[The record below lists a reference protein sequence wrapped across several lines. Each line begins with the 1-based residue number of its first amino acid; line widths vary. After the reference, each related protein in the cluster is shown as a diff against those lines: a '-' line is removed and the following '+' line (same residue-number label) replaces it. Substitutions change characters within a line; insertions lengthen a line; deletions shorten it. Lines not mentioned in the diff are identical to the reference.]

1 MLSSSIQPSSWNR
14 AQLLKVHSQFRELLR
29 NGTLQILKNRLV
41 LFQNLDPDGRRLMLI
56 VVPLAL
62 RRDIFAAYHA
72 APSAGHL
79 KFYKTLHRLRSRFF
93 WPRMR
98 SDISEW
104 CRSCAHCITTD
115 TST

>member
-1 MLSSSIQPSSWNR
+1 
-14 AQLLKVHSQFRELLR
+14 
-29 NGTLQILKNRLV
+29 
-41 LFQNLDPDGRRLMLI
+41 MLI